1 MLILA
6 ESFGL
11 AMFGAIVGAGGAW
24 VLFHNLNI
32 QKMTNGMFLMF
43 EVTPQMMG
51 LAFAVAA
58 ALGVLA
64 AVLPMINVART
75 SVVQG
80 LKTLD

>member
-1 MLILA
+1 
-6 ESFGL
+6 
-11 AMFGAIVGAGGAW
+11 

-32 QKMTNGMFLMF
+32 QKITNGMFLMF
-43 EVTPQMMG
+43 EVTPQMVG

-58 ALGVLA
+58 ALGVLS
-64 AVLPMINVART
+64 AVLPMINVARA